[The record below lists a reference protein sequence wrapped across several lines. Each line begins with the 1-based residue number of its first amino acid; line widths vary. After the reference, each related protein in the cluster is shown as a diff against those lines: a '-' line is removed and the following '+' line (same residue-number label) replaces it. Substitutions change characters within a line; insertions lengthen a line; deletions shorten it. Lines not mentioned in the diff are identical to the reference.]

1 MFEFAAPLWLL
12 LLPLAPLAW
21 WFARRRTPDRTG
33 ALLHPQASL
42 LAELQGGPRNGARWI
57 PWLWL
62 LGCTLLLL
70 ALARPQWLDMRAPGL
85 EPGHNVMFAIDVS
98 GSMRA
103 LDYVIDG
110 RPASRLD
117 AIKRALRQFLDRAHG
132 VRVGAVV
139 FADNAMTLLPLTA
152 DIALAKQLIAE
163 VDNGL
168 AGEKTALGD
177 AIALGVKRVQAVD
190 DPVRVLVLLTDGSAT
205 GGLVTPEAAALLAR
219 QAGVR
224 LYTVGFGR
232 GGKVAFPGSPVE
244 APVSAELPPDE
255 AQLQRL
261 AAATGGAYF
270 KAADTETLSGVLAEI
285 EHLEQARIPAARR
298 ADIREWYWLPAA
310 AALLMLLVAEQR
322 RRRDGVVA

>member
-12 LLPLAPLAW
+12 LLPLAPLAG
-21 WFARRRTPDRTG
+21 WFARRRPRDRTG
-33 ALLHPQASL
+33 ALLHPQAQL
-42 LAELQGGPRNGARWI
+42 LAELQGGRRNGAHWI

-70 ALARPQWLDMRAPGL
+70 ALARPQWLDTRAAGL
-85 EPGHNVMFAIDVS
+85 EPGHNVVFAIDVS

-103 LDYVIDG
+103 RDYVIDG

-117 AIKRALRQFLDRAHG
+117 ALKRALQQFLARAHG
-132 VRVGAVV
+132 VRVGAIV
-139 FADNAMTLLPLTA
+139 FADDAMTLLPLTA
-152 DIALAKQLIAE
+152 DLALAQQLVAE
-163 VDNGL
+163 IDNSL

-205 GGLVTPEAAALLAR
+205 SGLVTPEGAAMLAR

-232 GGKVAFPGSPVE
+232 SGKVAFPGSPVE

-255 AQLQRL
+255 TRLQRL

-270 KAADTETLSGVLAEI
+270 KAADTEALSGVLSEI
-285 EHLEQARIPAARR
+285 QRMEQTRIPAARR
-298 ADIREWYWLPAA
+298 AAIHEWYWLPAA
-310 AALLMLLVAEQR
+310 AALLVLLLAETRQR
-322 RRRDGVVA
+322 RTGVPA

>member
-21 WFARRRTPDRTG
+21 WLTRRRAPNRAG
-33 ALLHPQASL
+33 ALLHPQAEL
-42 LAELQGGPRNGARWI
+42 LAELQGRSTRLIRA
-57 PWLWL
+57 PWFWL
-62 LGCTLLLL
+62 ISCTLLLL
-70 ALARPQWLDMRAPGL
+70 ALARPQWLDARAPGL

-117 AIKRALRQFLDRAHG
+117 ALKRALREFLALAHG

-139 FADNAMTLLPLTA
+139 FADDAMTLLPLTS
-152 DIALAKQLIAE
+152 DLPLARELVAE
-163 VDNGL
+163 IDNSL

-177 AIALGVKRVQAVD
+177 AIALGVKRLQAVD

-205 GGLVTPEAAALLAR
+205 GGLITPDAAAVIAR
-219 QAGVR
+219 ASGVR

-232 GGKVAFPGSPVE
+232 AGKVAFPGSPVE
-244 APVSAELPPDE
+244 APMSAELPPDE

-270 KAADTETLSGVLAEI
+270 EAADAETLSGVLAEI
-285 EHLEQARIPAARR
+285 ERLEQARIPAARR
-298 ADIREWYWLPAA
+298 AAVHEWYWLPAA
-310 AALLMLLVAEQR
+310 AALIILLLAEQR
-322 RRRDGVVA
+322 RRRDGVPA